1 MYKRQAL
8 QALSEREKITIEDKE
23 IDQKMKE
30 YEDEISKS
38 PKQIDIQKL
47 KDVVRN
53 DLLQEKLITW
63 LEENSAVKEI
73 NEKTSKLTTKKT
85 TKTTTKTTSKKGVQT
100 KSKPKVNK
108 KEKN

>member
-1 MYKRQAL
+1 
-8 QALSEREKITIEDKE
+8 
-23 IDQKMKE
+23 MKE

-53 DLLQEKLITW
+53 DLLKEKLITW

-73 NEKTSKLTTKKT
+73 TAKSSKSTPKKV
-85 TKTTTKTTSKKGVQT
+85 SKAKA
-100 KSKPKVNK
+100 NK
-108 KEKN
+108 KEKK

>member
-1 MYKRQAL
+1 
-8 QALSEREKITIEDKE
+8 
-23 IDQKMKE
+23 MKE

-73 NEKTSKLTTKKT
+73 NEKTSKLTTK
-85 TKTTTKTTSKKGVQT
+85 TTSKKGVQT